1 MQVSG
6 TAAAK
11 RKLCPLKPINYK
23 WSSKGRIKEQLPSYV
38 WMNKLGWAAI
48 CQKSN
53 STSQIFLLF
62 PLLVFLYSGVVG
74 LKNSKQVFLCR
85 VWCRIS
91 ISSFEC
97 RRLDIPVSLFM
108 LNLQSFLPLVRHF
121 LPTNFTAQKSC
132 FLSTHSEFQFLTYV
146 HTLLEKK

>member
-62 PLLVFLYSGVVG
+62 PLLVFLYSGVG

-97 RRLDIPVSLFM
+97 RRLDIPVLFYWDPTAFM
-108 LNLQSFLPLVRHF
+108 LNLQSFLPLLLRHF
-121 LPTNFTAQKSC
+121 LSPARPISRQHKSRETTVILRLC
-132 FLSTHSEFQFLTYV
+132 F
-146 HTLLEKK
+146 